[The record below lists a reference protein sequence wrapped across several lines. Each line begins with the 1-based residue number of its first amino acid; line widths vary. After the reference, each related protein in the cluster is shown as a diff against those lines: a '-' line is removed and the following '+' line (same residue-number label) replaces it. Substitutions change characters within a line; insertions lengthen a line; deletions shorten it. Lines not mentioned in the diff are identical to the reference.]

1 MIKKSSI
8 IKNLSLKKVLILF
21 LFIMLFAVL
30 FSILFSI
37 LFKLRCKNNK
47 NLILEYF
54 DTDDKS
60 EFMNNIKQK
69 YGEPETPNKTLQ
81 PFFDPDTYQKF
92 LADINSAISYVNLA
106 ESQLGI
112 VV

>member
-8 IKNLSLKKVLILF
+8 IKNLSLNKILALF
-21 LFIMLFAVL
+21 LFIMLFVVL
-30 FSILFSI
+30 FSILFKFTS
-37 LFKLRCKNNK
+37 KKNIKK
-47 NLILEYF
+47 NLEYF

-60 EFMNNIKQK
+60 QFMNNVIQK
-69 YGEPETPNKTLQ
+69 YGG
-81 PFFDPDTYQKF
+81 PDTPDKKYKPIFDQDEYQKF

-112 VV
+112 VE

>member
-8 IKNLSLKKVLILF
+8 IKNLSLKKVLTLF
-21 LFIMLFAVL
+21 LFIMLFALL
-30 FSILFSI
+30 FSILLNI

-47 NLILEYF
+47 NKILEYF